1 MSKHDIFICFS
12 SKDEATARKV
22 VQFLE
27 ARGLK
32 CWIALRDVLAG
43 QNYQESIVEALENAR
58 GIVFLFSES
67 SSQSAEIR
75 KELSL
80 GGRFKIPV
88 FPLRLSPITPTGALS
103 YELATRQW
111 IDLFPN
117 ATRALGKLT
126 ETVEE
131 ALNGSARA
139 VGARANLSQ
148 TTDGP
153 SNTAATT
160 QTIKLPVKKRVKKI
174 PEPIIAEN
182 SPELEAVRALLARY
196 IGPIAKIFVQKAS
209 TDAKS
214 LDDFCERLS
223 VHVPTPADRASF
235 LQVARARLLSA
246 KT

>member
-12 SKDEATARKV
+12 SKDEAIAHKV

-27 ARGLK
+27 ARNLK

-43 QNYQESIVEALENAR
+43 QNYQESIVQALENAR

-80 GGRFKIPV
+80 GGRFKMPV

-111 IDLFPN
+111 VDLFPN
-117 ATRALGKLT
+117 ATRALGKLA
-126 ETVEE
+126 ETIEE
-131 ALNGSARA
+131 ALNGSAKA
-139 VGARANLSQ
+139 ADARAKLNQ
-148 TTDGP
+148 TMEGP
-153 SNTAATT
+153 SNAAATT
-160 QTIKLPVKKRVKKI
+160 STIKLPAKKRVKKI
-174 PEPIIAEN
+174 REPIVAEN
-182 SPELEAVRALLARY
+182 SAEFEAVRALLARY
-196 IGPIAKIFVQKAS
+196 IGPIAKIFVLKAS
-209 TDAKS
+209 TDARS

-223 VHVPTPADRASF
+223 AHVPIPADRASF